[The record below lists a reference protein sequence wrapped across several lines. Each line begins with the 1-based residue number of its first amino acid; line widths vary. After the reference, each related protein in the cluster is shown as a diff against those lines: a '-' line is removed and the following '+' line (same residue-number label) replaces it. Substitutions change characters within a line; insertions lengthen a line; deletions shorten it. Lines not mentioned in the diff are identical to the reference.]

1 MKTYKFTD
9 KTYTLL
15 VSAFT
20 LGEAMSMVPEKFR
33 YNLLTITK

>member
-9 KTYTLL
+9 KTNILL
-15 VSAFT
+15 VAADS
-20 LGEAMSMVPEKFR
+20 LGQAMSMVPVKFR

>member
-9 KTYTLL
+9 RATTVEVKAL
-15 VSAFT
+15 S
-20 LGEAMSMVPEKFR
+20 LGQAMSMVPVTFR